1 MIGIQYIGDTNTTV
15 PDWFV
20 KYYDSGYFE
29 AILVVL
35 LLVLVVLVVA
45 ICRLYYQT
53 KEAQRM
59 IDKFDREREEK
70 RDDDR
75 YEVEFRDVSFRYPNT
90 EAYALRHVSMK
101 FRIGE
106 KLAVV
111 GLNGA
116 GKTTLVKLICG
127 LLDPTEGAV
136 FCNGINVKDFDR
148 QEYYKL
154 FSVVF
159 QDFYLPPLTIA
170 EAISCDT
177 LENTDFDR
185 VAECLALAD
194 LTGKIDT
201 LPQGVHSLLVRD
213 VNEDAV
219 ELSGGE
225 TQRLLLARAL
235 YKKAPMVILDEPT
248 AALTD
253 IEVEGLF
260 QIIHKLTE
268 EGKSV
273 IFISHKM
280 REVLQISD
288 RITILR
294 TGEVI
299 TTLDRSETDGQE
311 LANLMIGRELAPS
324 HYGKVEEPG
333 DPVIQMRSVDYHKES
348 KHAGLSGVSLTVG
361 RGEIVGIAGVD
372 GNGQSQLAQV
382 VTGVL
387 TPDGGEVDM
396 KGSKV
401 AQFTPNGF
409 ILENVSHIPE
419 DRNKMGLIGNM
430 SVKDNIVLKA
440 TDSPEFSSA
449 KGYFLKKKAIRDY
462 ALKMQEKYDIR
473 CTSVEQETRNLSG
486 GNQQKVIL
494 ARELEGSPDLLVA
507 VHPTRGLDIGAT
519 RFVHDT
525 MIEAR
530 DKGCGVLLIS
540 ADFDEI
546 LEVSDRIVVMFE
558 GQIMGV
564 FSGKNPPI
572 EEISLAMAGK

>member
-1 MIGIQYIGDTNTTV
+1 MVNA
-15 PDWFV
+15 
-20 KYYDSGYFE
+20 KEMALAAAKALDSKKGRD
-29 AILVVL
+29 IKVL
-35 LLVLVVLVVA
+35 
-45 ICRLYYQT
+45 
-53 KEAQRM
+53 E
-59 IDKFDREREEK
+59 IDK
-70 RDDDR
+70 
-75 YEVEFRDVSFRYPNT
+75 
-90 EAYALRHVSMK
+90 
-101 FRIGE
+101 
-106 KLAVV
+106 
-111 GLNGA
+111 
-116 GKTTLVKLICG
+116 
-127 LLDPTEGAV
+127 
-136 FCNGINVKDFDR
+136 
-148 QEYYKL
+148 
-154 FSVVF
+154 
-159 QDFYLPPLTIA
+159 
-170 EAISCDT
+170 
-177 LENTDFDR
+177 
-185 VAECLALAD
+185 
-194 LTGKIDT
+194 
-201 LPQGVHSLLVRD
+201 
-213 VNEDAV
+213 
-219 ELSGGE
+219 
-225 TQRLLLARAL
+225 
-235 YKKAPMVILDEPT
+235 
-248 AALTD
+248 
-253 IEVEGLF
+253 
-260 QIIHKLTE
+260 
-268 EGKSV
+268 
-273 IFISHKM
+273 
-280 REVLQISD
+280 
-288 RITILR
+288 
-294 TGEVI
+294 I
-299 TTLDRSETDGQE
+299 TTLADYFVICSGGSNTQINALCDEVEKELDQLGEQPIHREGYRGGTWVLLDYGCVAVHVFNEEARAFYGLERLWSDG
-311 LANLMIGRELAPS
+311 
-324 HYGKVEEPG
+324 
-333 DPVIQMRSVDYHKES
+333 
-348 KHAGLSGVSLTVG
+348 HALDL
-361 RGEIVGIAGVD
+361 
-372 GNGQSQLAQV
+372 
-382 VTGVL
+382 TGVL